1 MRTLVRTHRNTP
13 TTTNF
18 FDDFF
23 VRDFFGFPN
32 AESKSPKTIPAV
44 NVKETEHEFI
54 VEVAIPGVK
63 KEDVKVELNENVLT
77 ISSEVKKEEG
87 EQQEN
92 YTRKEFSYTTFKRS
106 FTIDNDAI
114 DTEKIDAKVDNG
126 VLSVHLSKKAKVE
139 PEQKVK
145 TITVV

>member
-13 TTTNF
+13 ATNF

-23 VRDFFGFPN
+23 VRDFFNFPN

-63 KEDVKVELNENVLT
+63 KEDVKVELNENVLS
-77 ISSEVKKEEG
+77 ISSEVKKEEN
-87 EQQEN
+87 EQNEK
-92 YTRKEFSYTTFKRS
+92 YTRKEFSYATFKRS

-139 PEQKVK
+139 PEQKIK
-145 TITVV
+145 TITVA